1 MRGTLKMEHK
11 MRYEK
16 RKNLRFVFLATVV
29 ACAALAITLTT
40 FSQET
45 AQTSKTAVSDAELD
59 AALRRALP
67 GAVTAHG
74 GIGPGGTQG
83 GHQGMGPAARAV
95 MMSDIPQKTHATEL
109 SEGAHAD
116 RPLSGLTDEQYDAL
130 KRRVAQRL
138 AAGEIGAKPSPVAA
152 KVGPKMVSGMI
163 PLGVTRGPN
172 SVSRGPGWFG
182 QKEAGLDPPDM
193 SLAVSEN
200 YVLQMVNSDLAVYDK
215 FGNLQ
220 AGFPKDVATFMG
232 HPGVFMFDPRA
243 FYDWANRR
251 FFILMDTWTTVN
263 GVNVGG
269 LTWAASQ
276 TPDPTGGWWV
286 YYNFTGFPLGS
297 GVCGDFPTLGHDT
310 TNWGTYA
317 TKGGIYIGVN
327 VWSTPSSCTPGVYSF
342 TSNGVFFIPKDAI
355 YAGAGFGYWEFNG
368 INVNGTVVDT
378 LQPYN
383 VTDRADK
390 PSSIFLLN
398 SYNYDWGGG
407 VCSNGCNDLDLWA
420 VSGPTTA
427 KGSVSA
433 APNNPFQFLQGGNGP
448 IITLKG
454 VATTHTYST
463 PPYAYSKNCP
473 STSGSPCIDRDYT
486 FISGQVKYHAGELFG
501 SLNTGVSGT
510 SPAVAGPLWFEVHP
524 ETDNNGQL
532 TAAQN
537 HSEDCFVCGGWPSN
551 GSAYYATL
559 QPDQENNVVMVFA
572 YSTDADYPG
581 AVYTSR
587 RATYGDSLMDGRGI
601 FLEPGQNAVSGRWG
615 DYSATSPDFTN
626 PTRGL
631 LWFSIVYAPTSGSWG
646 TVVGAAQYN
655 TATDQ

>member
-1 MRGTLKMEHK
+1 MMSG
-11 MRYEK
+11 K
-16 RKNLRFVFLATVV
+16 RRNKGFVFLATVA
-29 ACAALAITLTT
+29 ACGALALTLVT
-40 FSQET
+40 FSHAA
-45 AQTSKTAVSDAELD
+45 AQVKVSATGVSDAELD
-59 AALRRALP
+59 AALRHALP
-67 GAVTAHG
+67 GAVAAHSG
-74 GIGPGGTQG
+74 TGPGGTKG
-83 GHQGMGPAARAV
+83 GSKGVGPAARV
-95 MMSDIPQKTHATEL
+95 VQMSDIPQETHATKLPGGE
-109 SEGAHAD
+109 EAD
-116 RPLSGLTDEQYDAL
+116 RPLSGLTEEQYQAL
-130 KRRVAQRL
+130 KRQVAQRE
-138 AAGEIGAKPSPVAA
+138 AAGEIGAKPSPMAA
-152 KVGPKMVSGMI
+152 KVGPKMGVGMI
-163 PLGVTRGPN
+163 APGATSGPD
-172 SVSRGPGWFG
+172 SVGRINGFFG
-182 QKEAGLDPPDM
+182 QSYKGLDPPDM

-215 FGNLQ
+215 NGNLQ

-232 HPGVFMFDPRA
+232 QPGVFMFDPRA

-251 FFILMDTWTTVN
+251 FFILMDTWSTVS

-269 LTWAASQ
+269 LVWAVSR

-286 YYNFTGFPLGS
+286 YPTFTGYPLGS

-327 VWSTPSSCTPGVYSF
+327 IWTTASSCTPGHYSF
-342 TSNGVFFIPKDAI
+342 SSNGVFLLPKDAL
-355 YAGAGFGYWEFNG
+355 YSGAGFGYWEFNG
-368 INVNGTVVDT
+368 FNVNGTVVDT
-378 LQPYN
+378 LQPDN

-398 SYNYDWGGG
+398 SYNYNWGGG
-407 VCSNGCNDLDLWA
+407 VCSSGCNDLDLWA
-420 VSGPTTA
+420 ISGPTT
-427 KGSVSA
+427 GSVI
-433 APNNPFQFLQGGNGP
+433 APNNPFAFLQGGSGP
-448 IITLKG
+448 VVTLKG
-454 VATTHTYST
+454 VATTHTYSF
-463 PPYAYSKNCP
+463 PPNASAPNC
-473 STSGSPCIDRDYT
+473 TAGSGPCVDTDYT

-501 SLNTGVSGT
+501 SLNTGVSGS
-510 SPAVAGPLWFEVHP
+510 SPAVAGPLWFDVHP
-524 ETDNNGQL
+524 ITDNNGQL
-532 TAAQN
+532 TGAEN

-587 RATYGDSLMDGRGI
+587 RATYGDNLMDGRGT

-615 DYSATSPDFTN
+615 DYSATGPDFTN

-631 LWFSIVYAPTSGSWG
+631 LWFSIVYAPTSGIWG

-655 TATDQ
+655 TAADQ

>member
-1 MRGTLKMEHK
+1 MS
-11 MRYEK
+11 EK
-16 RKNLRFVFLATVV
+16 RRNKGFVFLASLA
-29 ACAALAITLTT
+29 ACAAVALALAT
-40 FSQET
+40 SSRQVA
-45 AQTSKTAVSDAELD
+45 AQARATGVSDAELD

-67 GAVTAHG
+67 GMTAAHT
-74 GIGPGGTQG
+74 GIGPGSAQGRMGT
-83 GHQGMGPAARAV
+83 GPAAQSV
-95 MMSDIPQKTHATEL
+95 NMSDIPQKTHVTEL
-109 SEGAHAD
+109 LEGQHAD
-116 RPLSGLTDEQYDAL
+116 RPISGLTDEQYDAL
-130 KRRVAQRL
+130 KARVAKRL
-138 AAGEIGAKPSPVAA
+138 AAGEIGAKPSLMTLKAGPSMPAA
-152 KVGPKMVSGMI
+152 SIGGPK
-163 PLGVTRGPN
+163 
-172 SVSRGPGWFG
+172 SVSRGPGFFG
-182 QKEAGLDPPDM
+182 QSENGLDPPDM

-200 YVLQMVNSDLAVYDK
+200 FVLQMVNSDLAVYDK
-215 FGNLQ
+215 AGHLQ
-220 AGFPKDVATFMG
+220 PGFPKDVATFMG

-276 TPDPTGGWWV
+276 TPDPRGGWWI
-286 YYNFTGFPLGS
+286 YYNFTGYPLGS

-310 TNWGTYA
+310 SNWGTYA

-327 VWSTPSSCTPGVYSF
+327 VWTTPSSCSPGVYHF
-342 TSNGVFFIPKDAI
+342 TSNGMFFIPKDAI
-355 YAGAGFGYWEFNG
+355 YAGGGFGYWEFNG

-398 SYNYDWGGG
+398 SYNYNWGGG
-407 VCSNGCNDLDLWA
+407 VCSSGCNDLDLWA

-427 KGSVSA
+427 NGGVSA

-448 IITLKG
+448 ILTLRG
-454 VATTHTYST
+454 VATTHTYSL
-463 PPYAYSKNCP
+463 PPNAAAPNCHAA
-473 STSGSPCIDRDYT
+473 SSPCVDTDYT
-486 FISGQVKYHAGELFG
+486 FISGAVKYHAGELFG
-501 SLNTGVSGT
+501 SLNTGVANT
-510 SPAVAGPLWFEVHP
+510 SPAVAGPLWFDVHP

-537 HSEDCFVCGGWPSN
+537 HTEDCFVCGGWPSN
-551 GSAYYATL
+551 GSAYYASL
-559 QPDQENNVVMVFA
+559 QPDQENNLLMVFA
-572 YSTDADYPG
+572 YSTDANYPG

-587 RATYGDSLMDGRGI
+587 RVTYGDNLMDGRGI
-601 FLEPGQNAVSGRWG
+601 FLESGLNPVSGRWG
-615 DYSATSPDFTN
+615 DYSATAPDFTN

-646 TVVGAAQYN
+646 TVIGAAQYN
-655 TATDQ
+655 LATDQ

>member
-1 MRGTLKMEHK
+1 MMS
-11 MRYEK
+11 EK
-16 RKNLRFVFLATVV
+16 RRNKGFVFLASLAACGAV
-29 ACAALAITLTT
+29 ALTLGTLSQPVAAQSPATG
-40 FSQET
+40 
-45 AQTSKTAVSDAELD
+45 VSDAELD

-67 GAVTAHG
+67 GVTAAHSG
-74 GIGPGGTQG
+74 TGPGSAQGRMGT
-83 GHQGMGPAARAV
+83 GPAAQSV
-95 MMSDIPQKTHATEL
+95 NMSDIPQKTQVTEL
-109 SEGAHAD
+109 LEGQHAD
-116 RPLSGLTDEQYDAL
+116 RPISGLTDEQYDAL
-130 KRRVAQRL
+130 KARVAKRL
-138 AAGEIGAKPSPVAA
+138 AAGEIGAKPSPMTT
-152 KVGPKMVSGMI
+152 KVGPSMPAASIG
-163 PLGVTRGPN
+163 GPK
-172 SVSRGPGWFG
+172 SVSRGPGFFG
-182 QKEAGLDPPDM
+182 QSENGLDPPDM

-215 FGNLQ
+215 VGHLQ

-286 YYNFTGFPLGS
+286 YYNFTGAPLGS

-327 VWSTPSSCTPGVYSF
+327 VWTTRSSCSPGVYSF

-390 PSSIFLLN
+390 PSSIFLVN

-407 VCSNGCNDLDLWA
+407 VCSSGCNDLDVWS

-427 KGSVSA
+427 NGSVSA

-448 IITLKG
+448 ILVVQG
-454 VATTHTYST
+454 LATNYTYSL

-473 STSGSPCIDRDYT
+473 FTSGSPCIDTDYP
-486 FISGQVKYHAGELFG
+486 FISGQVKYHAGEMFA
-501 SLNTGVSGT
+501 SLNTGVANT
-510 SPAVAGPLWFEVHP
+510 SPAVAGPLWFQFHP
-524 ETDNNGQL
+524 IVSNNNSQL
-532 TAAQN
+532 TSVEMHN
-537 HSEDCFVCGGWPSN
+537 RDCFVCGGWPSN
-551 GSAYYATL
+551 GSAYYADL
-559 QPDQENNVVMVFA
+559 QPDQENNVLMVFA

-587 RATYGDSLMDGRGI
+587 RATYGDNLMDGRGI
-601 FLEPGQNAVSGRWG
+601 FLEPGLNAVSGRWG

-631 LWFSIVYAPTSGSWG
+631 LWFSIGYAPTSGSWG

-655 TATDQ
+655 TAADQ